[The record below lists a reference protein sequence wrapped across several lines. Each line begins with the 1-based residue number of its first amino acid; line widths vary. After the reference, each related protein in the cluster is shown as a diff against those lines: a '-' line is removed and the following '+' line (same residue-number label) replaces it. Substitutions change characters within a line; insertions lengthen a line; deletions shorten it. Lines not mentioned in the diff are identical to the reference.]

1 MMFGGKMF
9 FRKKQLDIGAPVSGE
24 ILSLENVPDD
34 VFSKGILGK
43 GIAII
48 PKEGEIYAPVS
59 GIITSFFPTSHAI
72 GITTEDGVELLIHVG
87 INTVNLGG
95 VGFETRVSEG
105 VKVKKGSLML
115 EVDIQSIKRWGYNIV
130 TPIVVCNPDKF
141 KGITYMAGGE
151 VNKGD
156 VIMRIEL

>member
-1 MMFGGKMF
+1 MV
-9 FRKKQLDIGAPVSGE
+9 FREKKLDIAAPVSGE
-24 ILSLENVPDD
+24 TVTLENVPDD

-48 PKEGEIYAPVS
+48 PNEGEIYAPVS

-72 GITTEDGVELLIHVG
+72 GITTAEGLELLIHVG

-95 VGFETRVSEG
+95 AGFETGVSKG

-115 EVDIQSIKRWGYNIV
+115 KIDIQNIKRCGYNIV
-130 TPIVVCNPDKF
+130 TPIIICNPDKF
-141 KGITYMAGGE
+141 KDITYIAEGE

>member
-1 MMFGGKMF
+1 MF
-9 FRKKQLDIGAPVSGE
+9 FRKNKLDIAAPVSGE
-24 ILSLENVPDD
+24 IVHLENVPDD

-48 PKEGEIYAPVS
+48 PNEGEIYAPVS
-59 GIITSFFPTSHAI
+59 GLITSFFPTSHAV
-72 GITTEDGVELLIHVG
+72 GITTAEGLELLIHVG

-95 VGFETRVSEG
+95 VGFETKVSEG
-105 VKVKKGSLML
+105 VKVQKGNLML
-115 EVDIQSIKRWGYNIV
+115 KIDIQNIKRWGYNTV
-130 TPIVVCNPDKF
+130 TPIIICNPDEF
-141 KGITYMAGGE
+141 KGITYIANGE